1 MGPPFHVCS
10 SCVLIVLRDLD
21 EPAKAYAPWGYR
33 SRDRGHSITE
43 RQLRSAR
50 CNCCIFGPPN
60 PAVPL
65 TFMEKR
71 TPDKELAIGDRVMC
85 LEIPVK
91 GYTGT
96 IIKRGRVLHLK
107 VWLVELDEPAKRG
120 AGIVRLRKVRKLRPE
135 EDAGQLRS

>member
-1 MGPPFHVCS
+1 MTS
-10 SCVLIVLRDLD
+10 
-21 EPAKAYAPWGYR
+21 
-33 SRDRGHSITE
+33 
-43 RQLRSAR
+43 
-50 CNCCIFGPPN
+50 
-60 PAVPL
+60 
-65 TFMEKR
+65 MEKR

-107 VWLVELDEPAKRG
+107 VWHVELDEPAKRG